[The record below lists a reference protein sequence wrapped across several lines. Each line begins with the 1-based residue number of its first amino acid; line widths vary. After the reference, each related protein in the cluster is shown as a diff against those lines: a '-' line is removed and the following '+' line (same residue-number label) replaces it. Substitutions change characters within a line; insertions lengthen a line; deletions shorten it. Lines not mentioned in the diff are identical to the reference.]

1 MKKFF
6 KYFIFVFTGVL
17 FLQGCSRDE
26 LTGPGGG
33 TVSDRGVYVLSEGNG
48 TSSSIALSYYNIT
61 DTAFTQNILSQNI
74 GSFPDGLIAS
84 GNQLYIT
91 SQGNFGS
98 PGKIYRMDLT
108 GNVQGS
114 NDVGINPYS
123 LTEASDKLYITNG
136 PASNVS
142 VVDKNSLS
150 LITTI
155 PVGVYPQEIITFG
168 TKVFLCNTSAF
179 GGPFDSTVSVID
191 APTDQVV
198 ASIPVQRD
206 PSSLAISNSSR
217 LIVGCPGNNSY
228 IYLIDPTSYAKLDSF
243 QVSDGCNRDIA
254 VDRDSDDIYFISGTV
269 VGSTPQY
276 RVLKLNLSTRT
287 ITEIFPIGPI
297 YYGLAYDSQ
306 SDQLF
311 VAITPDFSN
320 NGKLR
325 VLTGGTTVDY
335 TTGVA
340 PRRLLI
346 K

>member
-6 KYFIFVFTGVL
+6 KYFIFASTCVM
-17 FLQGCSRDE
+17 FLQGCSREE

-48 TSSSIALSYYNIT
+48 TSPSIALSYYNIT

-74 GSFPDGLIAS
+74 GSYPDGLIAS
-84 GNQLYIT
+84 GTQLYMT
-91 SQGNFGS
+91 AQGNFGS

-108 GNVQGS
+108 GNVQAS

-142 VVDKNSLS
+142 VVDKSSLNV
-150 LITTI
+150 ITSI
-155 PVGVYPQEIITFG
+155 PVGSYPQEIITFG
-168 TKVFLCNTSAF
+168 TKVFVCNISSF
-179 GGPFDSTVSVID
+179 GGNADSTVSVID
-191 APTDQVV
+191 APTDQVI
-198 ASIPVQRD
+198 ASIIVQRD
-206 PSSLAISNSSR
+206 PSALAISNNSR
-217 LIVGCPGNNSY
+217 LIVGCPGVNSY
-228 IYLIDPTSYAKLDSF
+228 IYLVDPTSYAKLDSF
-243 QVSDGCNRDIA
+243 QVPDGCNRDIA
-254 VDRDSDDIYFISGTV
+254 VDSDSDDIYFISG
-269 VGSTPQY
+269 SFPSF
-276 RVLKLNLSTRT
+276 RVLKLNLSTRVISEVFAT
-287 ITEIFPIGPI
+287 GNN
-297 YYGLAYDSQ
+297 YYGLAYDSE

-325 VLTGGTTVDY
+325 VLTNGTTVDY